1 MSLRFSCKGVTDIDV
16 ILSRRLKSPRD
27 KDGNLLTKK
36 STQLGTTE
44 QLVSA
49 LRESIFAKLPGT
61 SQGWR
66 RAYVEFRKKGGR
78 QRSAGVWWQESSQQ
92 IGISLDE
99 FAKACHSYSM
109 RWDEPTTRRVFSAID
124 VDGDGEVSSDEFMRF
139 VNAGMGIG
147 RLDTREREALSPLA
161 KLQSQPMVAPA
172 ILDARTSSK
181 QAAELLV
188 RKLLAAHPTTQISG
202 AKCWKMWRTL
212 CSATP
217 AGKEALGSGLSV
229 AQFSVGI
236 RQFGF
241 QYASHETYRSVF
253 EEFSPGHDGLV
264 RMDGFTSRLFARSAS
279 EIGGLKMARK
289 LNERPDI
296 TQVPTLTPHELVKQ
310 LREARGVDAHGVAYP
325 AGLQL
330 SRGEPLRQELLEC
343 ATVAPKS
350 ASSTRMD
357 KQEPLMP
364 AGSKWSFGTIPPP
377 KSQLE
382 LERKFS
388 QGLI

>member
-1 MSLRFSCKGVTDIDV
+1 
-16 ILSRRLKSPRD
+16 
-27 KDGNLLTKK
+27 
-36 STQLGTTE
+36 
-44 QLVSA
+44 
-49 LRESIFAKLPGT
+49 
-61 SQGWR
+61 
-66 RAYVEFRKKGGR
+66 
-78 QRSAGVWWQESSQQ
+78 
-92 IGISLDE
+92 
-99 FAKACHSYSM
+99 
-109 RWDEPTTRRVFSAID
+109 
-124 VDGDGEVSSDEFMRF
+124 
-139 VNAGMGIG
+139 
-147 RLDTREREALSPLA
+147 
-161 KLQSQPMVAPA
+161 
-172 ILDARTSSK
+172 
-181 QAAELLV
+181 
-188 RKLLAAHPTTQISG
+188 
-202 AKCWKMWRTL
+202 
-212 CSATP
+212 
-217 AGKEALGSGLSV
+217 
-229 AQFSVGI
+229 
-236 RQFGF
+236 
-241 QYASHETYRSVF
+241 
-253 EEFSPGHDGLV
+253 
-264 RMDGFTSRLFARSAS
+264 
-279 EIGGLKMARK
+279 MARK

>member
-1 MSLRFSCKGVTDIDV
+1 MTMRVSCKGLTDHDL
-16 ILSRRLKSPRD
+16 ILSRRLKTPRD

-49 LRESIFAKLPGT
+49 LREAIFARSPVT

-66 RAYVEFRKKGGR
+66 RAFVEFRKKSGR
-78 QRSAGVWWQESSQQ
+78 QRSTGVWWQESSQES
-92 IGISLDE
+92 GVSLDE
-99 FAKACHSYSM
+99 FAKASHSYSM

-124 VDGDGEVSSDEFMRF
+124 VDGDGQVSGDEFMRF
-139 VNAGMGIG
+139 INAGMGVG
-147 RLDTREREALSPLA
+147 RLDTRANEAPSPLPQRRSTRDTRI
-161 KLQSQPMVAPA
+161 KPMSGPA
-172 ILDARTSSK
+172 TLDARTTSK
-181 QAAELLV
+181 EAAELLV
-188 RKLLAAHPTTQISG
+188 RKLLAALPTADAQVSG

-212 CSATP
+212 CSAPP
-217 AGKEALGSGLSV
+217 AGSNGLSV
-229 AQFSVGI
+229 DQFTVGI
-236 RQFGF
+236 KQFGF
-241 QYASHETYRSVF
+241 QYASRETYRRVF
-253 EEFSPGHDGLV
+253 EEFAPGPDGLV
-264 RMDGFTSRLFARSAS
+264 HLDGFTSRLLGAADN
-279 EIGGLKMARK
+279 GGLKMARK

-296 TQVPTLTPHELVKQ
+296 TQVPTLTPAELVKQ

-343 ATVAPKS
+343 APVAP
-350 ASSTRMD
+350 TGRMD
-357 KQEPLMP
+357 KPEPLMP
-364 AGSKWSFGTIPPP
+364 AGSKWSFGSIPPP
-377 KSQLE
+377 RSQLE